1 MIDCVR
7 TSSPSQTSSCVIA
20 SGGIWLF
27 CREDL
32 VDVEVLPHSS
42 QALNVIIRRVS
53 EIDCL
58 FTAIYANPNPA
69 SREELWEYLHCKV
82 CPELSKCHGW
92 LLGISI
98 KWRPVMRRGSLS
110 SLIIYLQMEAQSLWN
125 LTSIAPP
132 TVPHKWPFACWIK
145 TPFLRSC
152 TELYLM
158 PSGKANSL
166 VLRFLY
172 CLPVSLIILPWS
184 LSWRICLRSRT

>member
-1 MIDCVR
+1 MICSGRLVWDLDLLSFGLAPAISMICCLVY
-7 TSSPSQTSSCVIA
+7 SPHT
-20 SGGIWLF
+20 
-27 CREDL
+27 
-32 VDVEVLPHSS
+32 
-42 QALNVIIRRVS
+42 
-53 EIDCL
+53 
-58 FTAIYANPNPA
+58 
-69 SREELWEYLHCKV
+69 
-82 CPELSKCHGW
+82 
-92 LLGISI
+92 
-98 KWRPVMRRGSLS
+98 RGSLS

-184 LSWRICLRSRT
+184 LSWRICLRSRSPFSSLISGQINLIFYRWLTRCGGRMAPGLRIPEMSSRNLLGTSRSSSVPLPLSLGLDLVREAF